1 MCTGT
6 WNIKIR
12 MALDTVVNFALNGSN
27 FFFTYDGYFPFCKNF
42 LTLEEWTKLFEKI

>member
-12 MALDTVVNFALNGSN
+12 MALDTVVNFALNGLKFSLLMM
-27 FFFTYDGYFPFCKNF
+27 DISF